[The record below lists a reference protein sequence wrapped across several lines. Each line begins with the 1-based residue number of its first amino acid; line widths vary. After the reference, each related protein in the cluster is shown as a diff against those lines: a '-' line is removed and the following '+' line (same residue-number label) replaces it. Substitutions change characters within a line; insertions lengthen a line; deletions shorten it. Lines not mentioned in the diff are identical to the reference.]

1 MQTWNKLLLHIS
13 FGALCAPLFF
23 GGPLR
28 AVAQAMPEKSEQSAV
43 SNTTDQLSADEN
55 SSSQLPDSPGVTLA
69 KLEAEPQTGAPQSTN
84 APPSDSSSTAQ
95 QQQNQNAPQK
105 PVGTAAAGAPDASG
119 IAASQP
125 AGAAIAPAKQHRTR
139 TIVIKVGAIIGAGVA
154 VGTIVALTAATS
166 SKPPGA
172 H

>member
-95 QQQNQNAPQK
+95 QQQNQNA
-105 PVGTAAAGAPDASG
+105 
-119 IAASQP
+119 
-125 AGAAIAPAKQHRTR
+125 AIAPAKQHRTR